1 MAIFDYDNTINTLN
15 EYSIDQDEFNFIN
28 EAGLGIEHT
37 SGFYELSTQLIAL
50 AKKVGGKI
58 TKKKNY
64 TSKSIKYQIE
74 RNEKLRKKYVEELE
88 LLKNNNYKIKPSMV
102 AKWFFGLYTCSM
114 VSASIGIF
122 IGTLIATPFAYNN
135 IRNTDPVVKV
145 ADKVFGKSIGDGV
158 ARIGTKQI
166 AKSAMISTTKI
177 MAIINAILSAGITA
191 STLADY
197 EKSLKNGIKQIDEN
211 IKQLKS
217 YYDKMV
223 KIENSKNK

>member
-15 EYSIDQDEFNFIN
+15 EYYIDQDEFNFIN

-50 AKKVGGKI
+50 AKKVCGKI

-74 RNEKLRKKYVEELE
+74 RNEELRKKYVEELE
-88 LLKNNNYKIKPSMV
+88 LLKNNDYKIKPSMV
-102 AKWFFGLYTCSM
+102 AKWFFGLYACTM
-114 VSASIGIF
+114 VSFSIGIF
-122 IGTLIATPFAYNN
+122 IVTLTNTPFTYNRV
-135 IRNTDPVVKV
+135 RNTAAVKV
-145 ADKVFGKSIGDGV
+145 VDKVFNKSMGDGV
-158 ARIGTKQI
+158 AQLRTKRIV
-166 AKSAMISTTKI
+166 KSAIISTTKI
-177 MAIINAILSAGITA
+177 MAVINAILSAGITA